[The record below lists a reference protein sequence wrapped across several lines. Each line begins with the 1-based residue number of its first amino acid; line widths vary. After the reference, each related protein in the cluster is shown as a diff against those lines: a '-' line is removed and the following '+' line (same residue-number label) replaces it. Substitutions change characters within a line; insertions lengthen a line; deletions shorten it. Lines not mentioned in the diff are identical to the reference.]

1 MSTFPVFIG
10 MDLKSDDRKWSKHEL
25 IESINSVLS
34 LIEDDCLDTACV
46 EELSLLFRSI
56 LKSRVDS
63 DCEPGKITRNP
74 SAGLVEV
81 LSLANTTTQNQRDG
95 RCLPHQDTQ
104 AWENY

>member
-10 MDLKSDDRKWSKHEL
+10 MDLKSDDRKLSKHEL

-46 EELSLLFRSI
+46 EELSLLVRSI

-63 DCEPGKITRNP
+63 DCEPGEDHAQP
-74 SAGLVEV
+74 QVYL
-81 LSLANTTTQNQRDG
+81 
-95 RCLPHQDTQ
+95 
-104 AWENY
+104 